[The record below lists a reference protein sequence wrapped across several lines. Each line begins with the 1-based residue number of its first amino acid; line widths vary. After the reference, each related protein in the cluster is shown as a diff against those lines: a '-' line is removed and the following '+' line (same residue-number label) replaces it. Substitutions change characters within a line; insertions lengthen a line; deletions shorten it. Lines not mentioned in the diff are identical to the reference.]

1 MESVEIEMKIRNSFY
16 SIGIFFA
23 CLFIF
28 GIIYIYNI
36 IQNIEIPTS
45 SFICCLPVEKSN
57 FIIYSGYDMNVNIVF
72 SASEEI
78 VAKASKIKIKLFSP
92 NKTIYEQAVTFS
104 ELIKCNWIRTR
115 EKDYKSFALPQTIQF
130 KNTNSE
136 NLYFLSIES
145 EIEGIDLWLYS
156 YRKNKFKGQIFFQAI
171 KNPFI

>member
-1 MESVEIEMKIRNSFY
+1 MKFQHHLL
-16 SIGIFFA
+16 FA
-23 CLFIF
+23 VCLLKKVILLFI
-28 GIIYIYNI
+28 
-36 IQNIEIPTS
+36 
-45 SFICCLPVEKSN
+45 LA
-57 FIIYSGYDMNVNIVF
+57 MNVNIVF

-136 NLYFLSIES
+136 NLYFLSIEP